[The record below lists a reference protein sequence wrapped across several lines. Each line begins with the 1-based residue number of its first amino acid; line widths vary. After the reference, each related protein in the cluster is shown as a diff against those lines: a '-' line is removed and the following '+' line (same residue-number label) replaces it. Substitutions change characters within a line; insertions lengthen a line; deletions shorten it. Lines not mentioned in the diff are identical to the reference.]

1 MNAVTSFSFYF
12 NNNPLFR
19 SLEWDG
25 FSLMTRVAE
34 MYAVRETND
43 ILAHCDT
50 LNRVSEKRR
59 QNTVIP
65 MPILRKISAALTVIL
80 TSINNANYDIYSDE
94 GNKMFEFI
102 SAVSDTIKTINDD
115 GDLTAMFYQTI
126 MRMKIWRRQW
136 MSYFPKRRPTRGRPA
151 RRLRTAS
158 ACENSEIK

>member
-1 MNAVTSFSFYF
+1 
-12 NNNPLFR
+12 
-19 SLEWDG
+19 
-25 FSLMTRVAE
+25 MTRVAE

-136 MSYFPKRRPTRGRPA
+136 MSYFPKRRPIRGRPA

>member
-1 MNAVTSFSFYF
+1 
-12 NNNPLFR
+12 
-19 SLEWDG
+19 
-25 FSLMTRVAE
+25 